1 MKESDDKFEAKK
13 KPTEVGWLTPVN
25 KLVTC

>member
-1 MKESDDKFEAKK
+1 MKEVGSKIRAKK

>member
-1 MKESDDKFEAKK
+1 MKEVSSKMGAKK
-13 KPTEVGWLTPVN
+13 KPAVAGWLTPVN